1 MRQRVCGREGGQRQ
15 GRADGLLQPPGVAEG
30 ANQPV
35 MRFNICG
42 AWRRG
47 AGSRGA
53 RLCGFDCNGGA
64 KSLGSLSRRPG
75 CEQVK
80 PALAVLF
87 GCGNVGCG
95 HGYL

>member
-1 MRQRVCGREGGQRQ
+1 MRQRVCGREGGERK
-15 GRADGLLQPPGVAEG
+15 GRADGLLQPPCVAEG

-35 MRFNICG
+35 VRFNICG
-42 AWRRG
+42 A
-47 AGSRGA
+47 GSRGTGQ
-53 RLCGFDCNGGA
+53 CGFDGNGGK
-64 KSLGSLSRRPG
+64 KSLGSLSRRTG
-75 CEQVK
+75 CEQVE